1 MRVRERQHVRLAA
14 AARAFVLVALL
25 GPVLWTQDTPGLVA
39 LMTIGAVWVLST
51 LADWRQRLPV
61 MLVIT
66 VEAAMIGAI
75 CGFSIHGSLA
85 MLGALAVPPFTA
97 GLYRS
102 LQGVAL
108 GLSAQLTAIVVISFV
123 SSDRLT
129 TQQGFGAFSWSM
141 TGLGLGLVGT
151 FLHSALNETPDPL
164 ASAS

>member
-75 CGFSIHGSLA
+75 CGFTIHSSLA
-85 MLGALAVPPFTA
+85 VLGALAVPPFTA

-108 GLSAQLTAIVVISFV
+108 ALSSQLTAVVLVAFV
-123 SSDRLT
+123 SYHGVSPE
-129 TQQGFGAFSWSM
+129 QGFGAFSWSM
-141 TGLGLGLVGT
+141 TGLGL
-151 FLHSALNETPDPL
+151 
-164 ASAS
+164 